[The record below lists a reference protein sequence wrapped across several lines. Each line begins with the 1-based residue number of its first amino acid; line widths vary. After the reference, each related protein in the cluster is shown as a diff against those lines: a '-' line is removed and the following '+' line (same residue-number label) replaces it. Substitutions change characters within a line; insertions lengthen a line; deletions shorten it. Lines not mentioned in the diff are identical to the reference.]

1 MEIADSMHEIID
13 LTEDEDISDDEDQ
26 MQIRNLV
33 QENVT
38 TIRKGTRDRRLNL
51 KEDYIYYDTNDFA
64 WFLGVVV

>member
-26 MQIRNLV
+26 MQIMNLV

-38 TIRKGTRDRRLNL
+38 GI
-51 KEDYIYYDTNDFA
+51 ED
-64 WFLGVVV
+64 